1 MAKTQQHADPKKLRR
16 INLDSQG
23 LLKQEP
29 FGRGSNAT
37 RRAIEQLGYVQ
48 IDTIS
53 VVERAH
59 HHILRSRVP
68 NYTASHLDR
77 LQQRGEIFEHWY
89 HAAAYLPM
97 RDYRFALPLMEKMRR
112 REERW
117 IRSHDDKLM
126 DRVLKFV
133 ADAGP
138 TRARDLE
145 TPKRQAGSDADSG
158 WWNWKPAKSALEQL
172 FMQGDLMITGREGF
186 EKVYDLRDRVLPDG
200 VDTST
205 PTTGEMAD
213 YLIDTTLRAHGIASA
228 SCMTHGRIHAV
239 YREDVKSRLLER
251 MEEGQLYDVRL
262 PGGATLYA
270 RTEIAAER
278 APSAPAR
285 VKVLSPF
292 DNLVIQR
299 PRGQMLF
306 DFNYQIECYVPA
318 AKRRFGYFCL
328 PLLYGDRMIGRA
340 DCKAH
345 REEGRFEVKA
355 LHIEAPAD
363 ALPDPA
369 QLVDALY
376 CGIQEFA
383 QFNNCPQ
390 LQFSATSPAHWRKL
404 LRQADKTRN

>member
-1 MAKTQQHADPKKLRR
+1 MAKTQLGADLKKLRR
-16 INLDSQG
+16 INLDRQG
-23 LLKQEP
+23 LLKTSP
-29 FGRGSNAT
+29 YGRGNNAT
-37 RRAIEQLGYVQ
+37 LKAIEQLGYVQ
-48 IDTIS
+48 IDTIA

-68 NYTASHLDR
+68 NYQPAHLDR

-117 IRSHDDKLM
+117 VRSHDDKLM
-126 DRVLKFV
+126 ARVLKYV

-145 TPKRQAGSDADSG
+145 TPKRQPGSAANSG

-172 FMQGDLMITGREGF
+172 FMQGDLMITGRDGF

-205 PTTGEMAD
+205 PDEIEMAD
-213 YLIDTTLRAHGIASA
+213 YLIGTTLRAHGVASVR
-228 SCMTHGRIHAV
+228 CMTHGRIHSV
-239 YREDVKSRLLER
+239 YRDAVRTRLLEQL
-251 MEEGQLYDVRL
+251 EDGQL
-262 PGGATLYA
+262 
-270 RTEIAAER
+270 TEITLADGSLYYVHPELASQR
-278 APSAPAR
+278 APAAPTK

-306 DFNYQIECYVPA
+306 EFDYQIECYVPA
-318 AKRRFGYFCL
+318 AKRRYGYFCL
-328 PLLYGDRMIGRA
+328 PLLYGDQMIGRA

-345 REEGRFEVKA
+345 RVDGCFEVKA
-355 LHIEAPAD
+355 LHIEAADETLPRPAELAGAIHD
-363 ALPDPA
+363 GLM
-369 QLVDALY
+369 
-376 CGIQEFA
+376 EFA
-383 QFNNCPQ
+383 LFNRCKE
-390 LQFSATSPAHWRKL
+390 LRYTATTPHPWLKL
-404 LRQADKTRN
+404 LRQADRSKS